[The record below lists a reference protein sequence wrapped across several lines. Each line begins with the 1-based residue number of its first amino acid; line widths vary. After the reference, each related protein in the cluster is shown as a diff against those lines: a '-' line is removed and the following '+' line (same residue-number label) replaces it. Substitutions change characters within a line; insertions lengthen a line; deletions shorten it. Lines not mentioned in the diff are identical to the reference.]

1 MGYQVF
7 PAASGAADYEN
18 VGVHVEGN
26 TAPIADAVLFSPIRA
41 RFTISSA
48 LTAGIYLAETD
59 ELTTV
64 TANVII
70 NNSTFRALN
79 SSMGTATT
87 SGVTLITVSTNQSS
101 FQTEAQM
108 GWNQEGNGPFAGSTA
123 QINFTYAPVQGDTKP
138 FVVAGGAESASANQI
153 QWSTNG
159 ISWTGSRPAPHQ
171 NTGQSGPGRIAW
183 VDGSY
188 NLYWVGFNGANTI
201 FWSTDAGAN
210 WTTKSILPF
219 GSAEF
224 GYYDSTFARHYV
236 WSEEGGS
243 NYTPWTSTNAIN
255 WTSTNKATGNAN
267 PSFIRRIGDRL
278 YIGAASTLG
287 AHTAALA
294 FTTNGTNWNNVT
306 TWPTSTGGAWALTYS
321 TAVGRYV
328 ATGSRG
334 GMFHSTDGLNW
345 TTGDR
350 NTNLG
355 ANAFQPGWYSVDYGD
370 GYYIAAGSHSALADG
385 VILSTDGMNWTNIGA
400 TSGVLTQGS
409 TSNFI
414 WQGTYNPSKAAN
426 WLWYQFSTRVID
438 GELTSP
444 SDRLSFRKNTNTPV
458 WYHNN
463 VVGRIKQGF
472 NFILTRFKM
481 GRDIR

>member
-1 MGYQVF
+1 MGISVF

-18 VGVHVEGN
+18 VGVNVQLNAE
-26 TAPIADAVLFSPIRA
+26 PVADAVLFNPVRS
-41 RFTISSA
+41 RFTVTSA
-48 LTAGIYLAETD
+48 LTAGIYKAETD
-59 ELTTV
+59 ELNTV

-70 NNSTFRALN
+70 NNSTFRLLN
-79 SSMGTATT
+79 PPMGSTST
-87 SGVTLITVSTNQSS
+87 SGVTLKTISTNQSS

-108 GWNQEGNGPFAGSTA
+108 GWNQEGNGPFAGSTT
-123 QINFTYAPVQGDTKP
+123 QISFTYAPVQGDTRP

-159 ISWTGSRPAPHQ
+159 ISWTGSRPAPSQ
-171 NTGQSGPGRIAW
+171 NTGQSGPGKVAW
-183 VDGSY
+183 VDNAY
-188 NLYWVGFNGANTI
+188 NLYWVGFNSDSTI
-201 FWSTDAGAN
+201 FWSTDGGAN
-210 WTTKSILPF
+210 WSTKSTTAPAF
-219 GSAEF
+219 GGITF
-224 GYYDSTFARHYV
+224 GYYDSTFARHYI
-236 WSEEGGS
+236 WSSESGS
-243 NYTPWTSTNAIN
+243 NFTPWTSTNGIN
-255 WTSTNKATGNAN
+255 CTSTNKATGNAN

-278 YIGAASTLG
+278 YIGAASVLG

-345 TTGDR
+345 TTGNK

-355 ANAFQPGWYSVDYGD
+355 VNAFQPGWLSVDYGD
-370 GYYIAAGSHSALADG
+370 GYYVAAGSHGRIADG
-385 VILSTDGMNWTNIGA
+385 IIISTDGIDWTDIGT
-400 TSGVLTQGS
+400 TSGVLTQSS

-414 WQGTYNPSKAAN
+414 YQGTYNPSKAAN

-438 GELTSP
+438 GEFTT
-444 SDRLSFRKNTNTPV
+444 FRV
-458 WYHNN
+458 
-463 VVGRIKQGF
+463 
-472 NFILTRFKM
+472 
-481 GRDIR
+481 